1 MDTWREDL
9 ENVALGFGDKLVR
22 VVARAT
28 MMMMK

>member
-9 ENVALGFGDKLVR
+9 ENVEIGFGDKMFR